1 MKKNWTI
8 RLLAGVAA
16 GTMAFSMVGCGSSK
30 DNSKNG
36 GKEKFIVGFDAAFP
50 PYESVDGDTI
60 VGVDVDMMQ
69 AVCDEIGMEL
79 KVENMEFDS
88 IIAAVQS
95 GKADVGVAG
104 MTVTPDREENVSFT
118 QGYAT
123 TTQVIIVRKD

>member
-1 MKKNWTI
+1 
-8 RLLAGVAA
+8 
-16 GTMAFSMVGCGSSK
+16 MAT
-30 DNSKNG
+30 NA
-36 GKEKFIVGFDAAFP
+36 EFP
-50 PYESVDGDTI
+50 PYESVDGETI

-104 MTVTPDREENVSFT
+104 MTVTPT
-118 QGYAT
+118 
-123 TTQVIIVRKD
+123 VRKTYPLHRAMQRRHRLSLSGKTNRRS